1 MNNESIHIDL
11 DQVLQIALTG
21 VKRASVFMGLGVNAA
36 INDDFNKYQL
46 SEITSIQLIPDDLS
60 EETVKH
66 FKEEFRLWVEAGGFR
81 ELVDTFINY
90 LDSIYESCLLMKTTQ
105 ERSLLAK
112 LSKRNLDYR
121 KNGLPNK
128 FKELSEFFGVV
139 PFKESYLL
147 SLNRARNCLTHR
159 RGIVGEDDF
168 LHGDSE
174 FTIKWLG
181 LDLFIQ
187 EPDGKKHFL
196 YGKQQEGLVLK
207 NGGDVML
214 GFIERIRTFS
224 RGDKL
229 IFSTRDLAEICWYYE
244 YESKKLL
251 ESVICFANT
260 LGIQIKNNVN
270 AQDKI

>member
-36 INDDFNKYQL
+36 INDGFNKYQL
-46 SEITSIQLIPDDLS
+46 SEITNIQLIPDDLS
-60 EETVKH
+60 EETIKH

-90 LDSIYESCLLMKTTQ
+90 LDSIYESCLLMKATQ
-105 ERSLLAK
+105 ERSLLAN
-112 LSKRNLDYR
+112 LSKRNSGYR

-128 FKELSEFFGVV
+128 IQELSEFFGVV

-159 RGIVGEDDF
+159 RGIVGDDDF
-168 LHGDSE
+168 LHGESE
-174 FTIKWLG
+174 LSIKWLA
-181 LDLFIQ
+181 LDVFIE
-187 EPDGKKHFL
+187 EPDGEKHFL
-196 YGKQQEGLVLK
+196 YEKQQEGLVLK
-207 NGGDVML
+207 NVGNVML
-214 GFIERIRTFS
+214 GISERIRTFK

-229 IFSTRDLAEICWYYE
+229 IFSTRDLAEICWYYT

-251 ESVICFANT
+251 ESVISFASS
-260 LGIQIKNNVN
+260 LGIPIKNNVD
-270 AQDKI
+270 AQNKT